1 MSIQQ
6 QGVVFSAT
14 AWVLCLGA
22 VLLPVAP
29 PQSELLA
36 LSIVIFLFGVPHGA
50 LDTVY
55 ARQLHRVESTAG
67 WAAFGLAYLAIAALV
82 VGLWVAAP
90 VVFLIGFLLIS
101 ALHFSGDPQ
110 GEAGAV
116 RRVLYGGS
124 VLICPVVLHAPQVRE
139 LYSML
144 AGAAAGDAV
153 VTASRWM
160 AWPWMIATA
169 VAALRC
175 AKNDRVGS
183 LELVSVAALMTLV
196 SPVLAFTMFFCGM
209 HSLRHAMRTHDYART
224 RAWTHLLRVAAP
236 PMLVTGL
243 LTIAGWQFL
252 QASDFD
258 IRLVQLVFVG
268 LAALTVPH
276 MILVERVRFSG
287 WTRGNATSGPE
298 ERALA
303 NARGTR
309 R

>member
-1 MSIQQ
+1 MSIER
-6 QGVVFSAT
+6 QGIAFSAT

-22 VLLPVAP
+22 VLFAVAP

-55 ARQLHRVESTAG
+55 ARQLHRIESTAG
-67 WAAFGLAYLAIAALV
+67 WTAFGLAYLAIAALV
-82 VGLWVAAP
+82 VGLWVVAP

-101 ALHFSGDPQ
+101 ALHFGGDPQ
-110 GEAGAV
+110 GETGTV

-144 AGAAAGDAV
+144 AGSGAADVV

-160 AWPWMIATA
+160 SWPWLIATA

-175 AKNDRVGS
+175 AKKDWVGS
-183 LELVSVAALMTLV
+183 LELVSVTALMTLV

-209 HSLRHAMRTHDYART
+209 HSVRHAMRTRDYART
-224 RAWTHLLRVAAP
+224 RTWAHLLRVAAL

-252 QASDFD
+252 QTSDFYA
-258 IRLVQLVFVG
+258 RLVQLVFVG

-287 WTRGNATSGPE
+287 WTKGH
-298 ERALA
+298 A
-303 NARGTR
+303 NAG
-309 R
+309 

>member
-1 MSIQQ
+1 MSIER
-6 QGVVFSAT
+6 QGIVFSAT
-14 AWVLCLGA
+14 AWGLCLSV

-55 ARQLHRVESTAG
+55 ARQLHGIESTAS
-67 WAAFGLAYLAIAALV
+67 WAAFGLAYLAMAALV
-82 VGLWVAAP
+82 VGLWVVAP
-90 VVFLIGFLLIS
+90 VVFLIGFLLSS

-110 GEAGAV
+110 GETGAV
-116 RRVLYGGS
+116 RRILYGGS
-124 VLICPVVLHAPQVRE
+124 VLICPAVLHAPQVRE

-153 VTASRWM
+153 VTASRWISAPWLIAM
-160 AWPWMIATA
+160 AI
-169 VAALRC
+169 AALRS
-175 AKNDRVGS
+175 AKRDWVGS

-209 HSLRHAMRTHDYART
+209 HSVRHAMRTRDYART
-224 RAWTHLLRVAAP
+224 PTWKHLLRVAAP

-243 LTIAGWQFL
+243 LAIAGWQFL
-252 QASDFD
+252 QASDFYV
-258 IRLVQLVFVG
+258 RLVQLVFVG

-276 MILVERVRFSG
+276 MILVERVRFSS
-287 WTRGNATSGPE
+287 WTEGH
-298 ERALA
+298 A
-303 NARGTR
+303 NAE
-309 R
+309 